1 MNHAV
6 ASLQRMKNLTESV
19 LVFTKAVICFRS
31 TEAPIVASARM
42 KKSAEVYS
50 ETD

>member
-1 MNHAV
+1 
-6 ASLQRMKNLTESV
+6 MKNLTESV

-31 TEAPIVASARM
+31 TEAPIVTSARM